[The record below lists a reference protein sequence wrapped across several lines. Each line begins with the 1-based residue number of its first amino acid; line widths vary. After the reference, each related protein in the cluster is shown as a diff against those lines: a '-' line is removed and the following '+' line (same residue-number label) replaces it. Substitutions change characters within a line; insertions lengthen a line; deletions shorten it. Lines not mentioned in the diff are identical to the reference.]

1 MNKTLVRMVERL
13 NEKSGKDYK
22 LELYLDGYG
31 LSLNNVIVA
40 MTVKG
45 IANYIKEQ
53 LK

>member
-1 MNKTLVRMVERL
+1 MNKALVKLVEKL
-13 NEKSGKDYK
+13 NAKSGKNYK

-31 LSLNNVIVA
+31 LSLDKVIVA

-45 IANYIKEQ
+45 ITDYIKEQ